1 MQVDRL
7 YTCGSL
13 ERFLNFISIL
23 EPQNLIFFHSSGSEK
38 VNGTLMQI

>member
-13 ERFLNFISIL
+13 ERFLNFGTSKS
-23 EPQNLIFFHSSGSEK
+23 NFFHSSGSEK
-38 VNGTLMQI
+38 VKGTLMQI